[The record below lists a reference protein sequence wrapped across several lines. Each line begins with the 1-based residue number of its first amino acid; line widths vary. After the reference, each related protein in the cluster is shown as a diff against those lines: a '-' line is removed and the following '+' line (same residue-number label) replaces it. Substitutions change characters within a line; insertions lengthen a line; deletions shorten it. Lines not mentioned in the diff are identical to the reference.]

1 MAIKV
6 TLDSL
11 RVYVRALDERLR
23 DEKKYPDTWI
33 DLQIDTGYELVS
45 TDSQSFLN
53 EEVLDLATYI
63 ADGTAKFEV
72 EAAHDVAG
80 FRQIFITSGNANAI
94 RYTVKPDNKIVVDL
108 AIASLDSTAEN
119 LITFQYYYFPRTD
132 TGDQYFSTDIYSM
145 VKYGIASAIY
155 DSLHDYEKRDNFNQK
170 LEISARSV
178 VNGWDYFGND
188 VVKSNWSLV

>member
-11 RVYVRALDERLR
+11 RTYVRALDERLR
-23 DEKKYPDTWI
+23 DIKKYPDTWI

-53 EEVLDLATYI
+53 EEVLDLSTYI

-94 RYTVKPDNKIVVDL
+94 QYTVKPDNKIVVDL
-108 AIASLDSTAEN
+108 AIASLDSIAEN

-145 VKYGIASAIY
+145 VKYGIASTVY
-155 DSLHDYEKRDNFNQK
+155 DSLHDYEKRDSFNQK